1 MSLPHDSITP
11 LSNSNQA
18 KKIQVAEM
26 FNRIAKRY
34 DFMNRFLSARVDR
47 YWRKKA
53 LKRLLKNQPQMILDV
68 ATGTGDL
75 AIMAYK
81 MGKPSHITGIDISEG
96 MLAQGREKI
105 NTLQLSSQISLETGD
120 AETINKPS
128 DTFDA
133 VMVAFGV
140 RNFEN
145 LPAGLREMKRVLKPG
160 GQLMVLE
167 FSTPKNPLIKW
178 MYNFYMQKLAPFFA
192 RLFHTDHQAYAY
204 LNRSTNAF
212 PDRNDFCDLLQ
223 EAGYTQN
230 HFESLTLG
238 ICCIYT
244 AQKD

>member
-11 LSNSNQA
+11 LAESSQA

-26 FNRIAKRY
+26 FNRIANRY
-34 DFMNRFLSARVDR
+34 DFMNRFLSARIDR
-47 YWRKKA
+47 FWRKKA
-53 LKRLLKNQPQMILDV
+53 LQYVFKNKPQQILDV

-81 MGKPSHITGIDISEG
+81 VGKPQHIKGIDISEG

-105 NTLQLSSQISLETGD
+105 KALSLTNQISLETGD
-120 AETINKPS
+120 AETINCPT
-128 DTFDA
+128 DTFDS

-145 LPAGLREMKRVLKPG
+145 LQTGLREMKRVLKPG

-167 FSTPKNPLIKW
+167 FSTPQNPIIKLI
-178 MYNFYMQKLAPFFA
+178 YNFYMQQLAPFFA
-192 RLFHTDHQAYAY
+192 RLFNTDHQAYSY

-212 PDRNDFCDLLQ
+212 PDREKFCYLLQ
-223 EAGYTQN
+223 EAGYTDI
-230 HFESLTLG
+230 HFESMTLG

-244 AQKD
+244 AQKK